1 MACRWDT
8 VWKAE
13 PSPGDLGFLV
23 NEPGAGVPS
32 LQLWHLLQALGLD
45 PALWRAE
52 NACQVPPVPR
62 ACVHVTLLLPTGTQ
76 EPCFVD
82 VDSRAQRGHTACPRS
97 PAGHGWPL
105 LLYHVPSEA
114 PALAGPI
121 SPGLCPRALGGDS
134 EAEEGD
140 TSAPPRLL
148 PVSVSRRPSNRLH
161 RQPGSV
167 SSVLHAL
174 RNHCRGA
181 RGGSGAQCLLSLWG
195 TNSPPLFPQPCCCC

>member
-1 MACRWDT
+1 MACRWDA

-52 NACQVPPVPR
+52 NACQVPPAPR

-121 SPGLCPRALGGDS
+121 SPGLCP
-134 EAEEGD
+134 
-140 TSAPPRLL
+140 PPDWPAWSSKVHSRLL
-148 PVSVSRRPSNRLH
+148 SAHSTAWSSSLPSNT
-161 RQPGSV
+161 
-167 SSVLHAL
+167 
-174 RNHCRGA
+174 
-181 RGGSGAQCLLSLWG
+181 LSLG
-195 TNSPPLFPQPCCCC
+195 SPGL